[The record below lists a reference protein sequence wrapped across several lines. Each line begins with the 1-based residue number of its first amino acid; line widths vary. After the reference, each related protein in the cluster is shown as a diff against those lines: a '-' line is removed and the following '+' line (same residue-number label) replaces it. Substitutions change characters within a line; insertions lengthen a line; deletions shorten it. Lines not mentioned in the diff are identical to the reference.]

1 MLFSLNQSLKK
12 KKTRTEIKS
21 YQHCRN
27 GRQPLLDMMPSKQKP
42 PVAQISDAK
51 NFFQA
56 YSYWRVEQKAIQ
68 ETQGI
73 RC

>member
-1 MLFSLNQSLKK
+1 
-12 KKTRTEIKS
+12 
-21 YQHCRN
+21 
-27 GRQPLLDMMPSKQKP
+27 MMPSKQKP
-42 PVAQISDAK
+42 PVTQISDAK

-73 RC
+73 KKFEDVNV